1 MKPYDIICPAHLQP
15 RDRIGICAP
24 ARKVGAL
31 EMQYAIKKLESWG
44 LEVVLGKNIYSSHN
58 QYSGTDE
65 DRTADLQCFLN
76 DASIKA
82 VVAARG
88 GYGAM
93 RIVDQLDFTAFNKNP
108 KWIIGYSDLTVL
120 HSHIHAN
127 FHTATLHATMPIN
140 FEKDDYSTESLRR
153 ALFGESISYHVQAP
167 LDFKNKTGIA
177 QGELVG
183 GNLSLIY
190 ALQNSSSDLD
200 TEGKI
205 LFLEDLDEYL
215 YHIDRMVLSLK
226 RAEKI
231 SKLKGLIVGGMND
244 MKDNLIPF
252 GKNAEQIIAEHVAA
266 FDFPVCYGFPAGH
279 GVKNYALLFGKNVK
293 LTVSENASE
302 LMFLD

>member
-1 MKPYDIICPAHLQP
+1 M
-15 RDRIGICAP
+15 
-24 ARKVGAL
+24 
-31 EMQYAIKKLESWG
+31 
-44 LEVVLGKNIYSSHN
+44 
-58 QYSGTDE
+58 
-65 DRTADLQCFLN
+65 
-76 DASIKA
+76 
-82 VVAARG
+82 
-88 GYGAM
+88 
-93 RIVDQLDFTAFNKNP
+93 
-108 KWIIGYSDLTVL
+108 
-120 HSHIHAN
+120 
-127 FHTATLHATMPIN
+127 
-140 FEKDDYSTESLRR
+140 
-153 ALFGESISYHVQAP
+153 
-167 LDFKNKTGIA
+167 
-177 QGELVG
+177 G

-226 RAEKI
+226 RAGKI

-279 GVKNYALLFGKNVK
+279 GIKNYALLLGKNVK

>member
-1 MKPYDIICPAHLQP
+1 MKPYDIICPARLQP

-44 LEVVLGKNIYSSHN
+44 LEVVLGKNIYSSDN
-58 QYSGTDE
+58 QYSGTDQ
-65 DRTADLQCFLN
+65 DRTADLQYFLN

-140 FEKDDYSTESLRR
+140 FEKDVYSTESLRR
-153 ALFGESISYHVQAP
+153 ALFGDQLLYTVENNSGE
-167 LDFKNKTGIA
+167 KNRIGNTEGLLI
-177 QGELVG
+177 G

-190 ALQNSSSDLD
+190 ALQNSSSNLD
-200 TEGKI
+200 TDGKI

-215 YHIDRMVLSLK
+215 YHIDRMILSLK
-226 RAEKI
+226 RARKF

-266 FDFPVCYGFPAGH
+266 FNFPVCYGFPAGH

-293 LTVSENASE
+293 LTVNENTSK
-302 LMFLD
+302 LLFLD